1 MQPCANA
8 EERTVSV
15 PNLRVT
21 NLWDTKFVRLLRSQ
35 AAALNDNRNPGRR
48 SLREEALPCCVPCIT
63 GEHIVARVILISTR
77 LLLTESKHYEK
88 LLSIVSNCELR
99 LPYHV
104 TNISEK

>member
-1 MQPCANA
+1 MHLRQISLQGGGLFSKKPYPA
-8 EERTVSV
+8 EYIV
-15 PNLRVT
+15 PPV
-21 NLWDTKFVRLLRSQ
+21 
-35 AAALNDNRNPGRR
+35 
-48 SLREEALPCCVPCIT
+48 T
-63 GEHIVARVILISTR
+63 GEHIVARDVPLTTR